1 MPLNR
6 LTEDQINDFQE
17 VGNIGAGNA
26 ASRLSDLIHHPC
38 TINIP
43 EVRYLNP
50 EEVKTTFETESAFAV
65 AILIKVMGDIPAVM
79 LVIMKRIYAHKV
91 VEHMTRASGMITG
104 KDFSF
109 TAKVALKQLGELL
122 TKSFSDSI
130 AQFLRT
136 KAKFA
141 MPEIIIDTW
150 TMTIDTVL
158 QRKLADDGYESPKVR
173 LAGHGRKSESHPGD
187 FIDSVKSR
195 KAPCAPIEVGM
206 RSDTLCQLSDIAVR
220 LGRKLRWDPAAERFV
235 GDATAN
241 RLLTSYPLRSPWRV

>member
-1 MPLNR
+1 MPLNK
-6 LTEDQINDFQE
+6 LTEEQINDFQE

-50 EEVKTTFETESAFAV
+50 EEIKKTFETESAFAV
-65 AILIKVMGDIPAVM
+65 AIFIKVMGDIPAVM

-91 VEHMTRASGMITG
+91 VEYMTRASGMITG

-158 QRKLADDGYESPKVR
+158 QRISGKEEEVLVVHSTFFDPEKTFEGEFVYVLNQESQEIILHR
-173 LAGHGRKSESHPGD
+173 INL
-187 FIDSVKSR
+187 
-195 KAPCAPIEVGM
+195 
-206 RSDTLCQLSDIAVR
+206 LLS
-220 LGRKLRWDPAAERFV
+220 G
-235 GDATAN
+235 N
-241 RLLTSYPLRSPWRV
+241 

>member
-6 LTEDQINDFQE
+6 LTEEQINDFQE

-50 EEVKTTFETESAFAV
+50 EEIKKTFETESAFAV
-65 AILIKVMGDIPAVM
+65 AIFIKVMGDIPAVM

-158 QRKLADDGYESPKVR
+158 QR
-173 LAGHGRKSESHPGD
+173 
-187 FIDSVKSR
+187 ISR
-195 KAPCAPIEVGM
+195 KEEEVLVVHSMFFDPEKTFEGEFVYVLNQE
-206 RSDTLCQLSDIAVR
+206 SQDIILHR
-220 LGRKLRWDPAAERFV
+220 INLLLG
-235 GDATAN
+235 GN
-241 RLLTSYPLRSPWRV
+241 